1 MKRVEESMDVK
12 RGCGESRYVKTAET
26 VENRDVERVE
36 KWRVEMWRE

>member
-26 VENRDVERVE
+26 
-36 KWRVEMWRE
+36 WRIEMWRE